1 MFYICKRTLEWVL
14 GLLNFI
20 SKLVL
25 TGKICGCGSDS
36 KKWKGKGKQPK
47 YSWRSCFLNYVKTAS
62 KIFEAIWMLLQIMEA
77 FVWKPYNFIFNYCC
91 SYDYNETSVLLQHLE
106 PFVSDDSYSVSY
118 WISGERF
125 ENKVK
130 LDRPPPF

>member
-1 MFYICKRTLEWVL
+1 MDVGVTPRNEKAKVSNQNIPYDLAFSIM
-14 GLLNFI
+14 
-20 SKLVL
+20 SKLPL
-25 TGKICGCGSDS
+25 KSLKPFGCCC
-36 KKWKGKGKQPK
+36 K
-47 YSWRSCFLNYVKTAS
+47 SWRLL
-62 KIFEAIWMLLQIMEA
+62 FENPRFMSI
-77 FVWKPYNFIFNYCC
+77 YRNNFIFNYCC